1 MFKRFT
7 RLSLRAL
14 LLFVTV
20 MAIVVALWHRSSQR
34 QKMLVEGIREYEGNV
49 AYDWQID
56 FSKHDFIP
64 NATPPY
70 PSWLVD
76 CFGEDYF
83 YSVHFAQVNLSQD
96 PQKPILQ
103 YGESLDEL
111 NVIRGDPSGVFKTA
125 YLPKLRRL
133 EIWVDTPLDLS
144 CVANLSALEHLSV
157 QSSEISGLS
166 ALKGLRNLRYLNLTT
181 DALESPELLGDLTQ
195 LTTLGISPFQSD
207 AEIDPDMMESI
218 YAKLPNLKLPN
229 ALLNRK
235 K

>member
-14 LLFVTV
+14 LLLALVG
-20 MAIVVALWHRSSQR
+20 AIVVAYWHRSSQR

-70 PSWLVD
+70 PNWLVD

-103 YGESLDEL
+103 YGETLDEL
-111 NVIRGDPSGVFKTA
+111 NVIGGDPSRVFKTA
-125 YLPKLRRL
+125 YLPNLRRL
-133 EIWVDTPLDLS
+133 EIWIDTPLDLS
-144 CVANLSALEHLSV
+144 CVANLSALEYLSI
-157 QSSEISGLS
+157 QSSEVSGLS
-166 ALKGLRNLRYLNLTT
+166 TLKGLRNLRYLNLTT
-181 DALESPELLGDLTQ
+181 DAVESPELLGELTQ

-207 AEIDPDMMESI
+207 AEIDQDMMDSI
-218 YAKLPNLKLPN
+218 YAKLPNLKLPKI
-229 ALLNRK
+229 LLDRK